1 MKTRGATVI
10 VAIALAAALLT
21 TSTAF
26 AKNGWTAKVLVLNA
40 PPGFVVAVFQGSYS
54 GLPDSLDPGTATV
67 RSTTHIARD
76 AKATELFV
84 PVGTASAVWIWDEDS
99 GYHFLSNVAPGDS
112 VGPII
117 IDATQAL
124 AGLKVGFQVHTPPA
138 SPAFSPP
145 PAASEQTTKIL
156 VPNAAPGQVITAF
169 QGAYTP
175 GPQGN
180 DPGSAPLESTIPV
193 AADGKVP
200 ELFVPTGIASSVW
213 IWDEQTGYHFLRNV
227 TPGEK
232 SQPIELD
239 ATQAS

>member
-21 TSTAF
+21 TSTTF
-26 AKNGWTAKVLVLNA
+26 ADKGGTAKVLVLNA
-40 PPGFVVAVFQGSYS
+40 PPGYVVAVFQGIFT
-54 GLPDSLDPGTATV
+54 GLPDSSDPGTATV
-67 RSTTHIARD
+67 RSTTPTALSG
-76 AKATELFV
+76 KATEMFV
-84 PVGTASAVWIWDEDS
+84 PVGMPSAVWVWDEGS
-99 GYHFLSNVAPGDS
+99 GFHFLANVDPSDS
-112 VGPII
+112 VGPIKLE
-117 IDATQAL
+117 ATQAL
-124 AGLKVGFQVHTPPA
+124 AGHKIRPQEQTPTT
-138 SPAFSPP
+138 SPTFTSP
-145 PAASEQTTKIL
+145 PAASEQTAKIL